1 MDKLAL
7 LSKWRK
13 TGLPSDFP
21 KPTSPRPFLLL
32 GPSEDVP
39 PLPREGPTLRNP
51 DAHAIPFL
59 PPPRFFSPHPIRGTR
74 ESQTLGGGGG
84 LPGNL
89 AGDALRQGGGGGRSR
104 VPPASARG
112 SFYLWPARGLS
123 QVGPSAVLPFLDFP

>member
-89 AGDALRQGGGGGRSR
+89 AGDALRQGGG
-104 VPPASARG
+104 RG
-112 SFYLWPARGLS
+112 A
-123 QVGPSAVLPFLDFP
+123 Q